1 MITRFFTDKVCI
13 ANYAESGLSANT
25 FIGGKRLDK
34 LLTQMKKGD
43 YLLVEFGH
51 NDQNRRDRVGELIIL
66 SPIIS
71 SNSSMRPV

>member
-43 YLLVEFGH
+43 YLLIEFGH
-51 NDQNRRDRVGELIIL
+51 NDQNRKDRVKELTIL

-71 SNSSMRPV
+71 NSLLMRLA